1 VKFTP
6 KSTFSLNAAVKITEY
21 LLLVF
26 LLVYTY
32 SLQRQLNKLNK
43 KLSNIAAAAPAAS
56 KVNLNIDSASP
67 NMGTQSAKVVM
78 TIFSDFECEFC
89 SVFAKDVLPKIK
101 RNYVDKGLLKVYFR
115 FLPLDIHKDAFMAAE
130 AATYANQ
137 QGRFWEMHDFL
148 FNNQHKLN
156 NALIANWIATQHL
169 DTLKLKAS
177 LKSHTY
183 KNKIDSDIAEAHR
196 VGISATPAIVVN
208 GNVSLGAHSY
218 AYFSDLIDKELA
230 ANIHGN
236 ESAGACN

>member
-1 VKFTP
+1 MKFTP
-6 KSTFSLNAAVKITEY
+6 KSTFNLNAAVKITEY

-32 SLQRQLNKLNK
+32 SMQRQLNKLNK
-43 KLSNIAAAAPAAS
+43 KLSNIAAAAPVAP

-67 NMGTQSAKVVM
+67 NMGTRSAKVIM

-89 SVFAKDVLPKIK
+89 RVFAKDVLPKIK
-101 RNYVDKGLLKVYFR
+101 SNYVDKGLLKVYFR

-130 AATYANQ
+130 AATYVNQ
-137 QGRFWEMHDFL
+137 QGKFWEMHDFL
-148 FNNQHKLN
+148 FDNQHKLN
-156 NALIANWIATQHL
+156 NTLITNWVAARHL
-169 DTLKLKAS
+169 DTVKFMDS
-177 LKSHTY
+177 LKGHTY

-196 VGISATPAIVVN
+196 VGISGTPAIVVN
-208 GNVSLGAHSY
+208 GTVTLGAHSY

-230 ANIHGN
+230 ANIHRN